1 MNVNGK
7 DITMEDMMVML
18 EKLQSSWCNFMYT
31 CISDDKTFLKD
42 MPGTNYKKRRLL
54 DELIE
59 HSNTGNQLK
68 VRELLLHIVPEF
80 NPQSPVIDLLFKESH
95 KI

>member
-7 DITMEDMMVML
+7 DITVDDMMVML
-18 EKLQSSWCNFMYT
+18 ERLQSSWYNFMYT
-31 CISDDKTFLKD
+31 CISDDRTFLKD

-59 HSNTGNQLK
+59 HFTETEEYERCAELVKLK
-68 VRELLLHIVPEF
+68 
-80 NPQSPVIDLLFKESH
+80 KW
-95 KI
+95 